1 MLFNLVQYANAPS
14 PMVVKP
20 SGRLMLVR
28 NSFLNMPHLPMESS
42 VEGRV
47 IEVRFVSAKA
57 KSSISW
63 VPSKTV

>member
-1 MLFNLVQYANAPS
+1 MLFNLVQPTNALS

-28 NSFLNMPHLPMESS
+28 NLLPAMPDLPMERS

-47 IEVRFVSAKA
+47 IEEKCVPQRAE
-57 KSSISW
+57 SSITW
-63 VPSKTV
+63 VPSTTA